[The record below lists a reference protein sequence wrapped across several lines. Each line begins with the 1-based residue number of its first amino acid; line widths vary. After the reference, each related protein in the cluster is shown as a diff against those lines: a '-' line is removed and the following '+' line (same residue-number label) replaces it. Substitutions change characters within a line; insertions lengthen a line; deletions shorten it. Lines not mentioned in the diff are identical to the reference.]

1 MPFAASWRQGGVSKI
16 SFHNVA
22 VETQNFASLQSDWV
36 KYQCFMLAVA
46 AEGLVE
52 VDDGLQGCKAV
63 IDHVETCREQRLAG
77 CD

>member
-1 MPFAASWRQGGVSKI
+1 MFYMLLRTSRRGTPRLYSW
-16 SFHNVA
+16 
-22 VETQNFASLQSDWV
+22 QNRILIHPLQSDWV
-36 KYQCFMLAVA
+36 KYQCFMLAAA